1 LSVDW
6 IEKQSISEH
15 AFCYGVM
22 LRILV
27 MLERWLRTQKP
38 GPTVT

>member
-27 MLERWLRTQKP
+27 MLE
-38 GPTVT
+38 